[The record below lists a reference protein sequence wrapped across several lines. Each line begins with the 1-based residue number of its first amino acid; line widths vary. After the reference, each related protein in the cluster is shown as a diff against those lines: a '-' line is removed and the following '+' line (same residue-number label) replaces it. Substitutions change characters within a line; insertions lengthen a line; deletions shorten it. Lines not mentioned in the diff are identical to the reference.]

1 MNVETI
7 AFGTGIAFILYA
19 IINSEIT
26 IKGFHLPK
34 LQLKPRIMVTVAG
47 LILNALGLFLRL
59 DSVSHNQEET
69 FYNPIY
75 REMRLDICIAQGGI
89 GCGIEPANKWCR
101 AEKGFKFSTDFNVE
115 QVGLKGIPT
124 KLIGDDTMCREKFCT
139 AFTSITCLK

>member
-7 AFGTGIAFILYA
+7 SFGAGIAFVLYA
-19 IINSEIT
+19 IINTQIS
-26 IKGFHLPK
+26 IKGFILPK
-34 LQLKPRIMVTVAG
+34 LQPKTRILVTVAG
-47 LILNALGLFLRL
+47 LVLNGIGLFLRF
-59 DSVSHNQEET
+59 DSINQQEEET

-101 AEKGFKFSTDFNVE
+101 GEKGFKFSTDFNVE